1 MKWPFKDPDEV
12 QDYSVDWSRFLGTA
26 SIDSVS
32 WYVRD
37 ADGVKTAI
45 TSGVTVDGLHLVS
58 VDTTPSVATARWSL
72 GTANKTYRITCA
84 VTYNTTLVVERV
96 IQLPVKER

>member
-12 QDYSVDWSRFLGTA
+12 QDYHVDWSRFLGTYT
-26 SIDSVS
+26 IDSVK

-37 ADGVKTAI
+37 ADGVKTRI
-45 TSGVTVDGLHLVS
+45 QTGETVDGLQLSGVG
-58 VDTTPSVATARWSL
+58 TTATVATAQWSL

>member
-37 ADGVKTAI
+37 AAGVKTSI
-45 TSGVTVDGLHLVS
+45 TAGGTVDGLYLVS
-58 VDTTPSVATARWSL
+58 VDTTPTVATARWSL

-84 VTYNTTLVVERV
+84 ITYNTTLVVERV

>member
-1 MKWPFKDPDEV
+1 MKWPFKDPDEI
-12 QDYSVDWSRFLGTA
+12 QDYSVDWSRFLGTYV
-26 SIDSVS
+26 INSVK

-37 ADGVKTAI
+37 ADGVKTRIQA
-45 TSGVTVDGLHLVS
+45 GETVDGLQLSGVN
-58 VDTTPSVATARWSL
+58 TTPTVATARWSL

>member
-1 MKWPFKDPDEV
+1 MKWPFKDPDEI
-12 QDYSVDWSRFLGTA
+12 QDYSVDWSRFLGTYV
-26 SIDSVS
+26 INSVN
-32 WYVRD
+32 WYIRG
-37 ADGVKTAI
+37 ADGVKTLI
-45 TSGVTVDGLHLVS
+45 QVGETVDGLKLGGV
-58 VDTTPSVATARWSL
+58 TTTATVATARWSE

>member
-1 MKWPFKDPDEV
+1 MKWPFKDPDEI
-12 QDYSVDWSRFLGTA
+12 QDYSVDWSRFLGTYV
-26 SIDSVS
+26 IDSVK

-37 ADGVKTAI
+37 AAGVKTWI
-45 TSGVTVDGLHLVS
+45 QVDETVDGLTLGGV
-58 VDTTPSVATARWSL
+58 TTTATVATARWSE
-72 GTANKTYRITCA
+72 GTTNKTYRITCA